1 MDDFELVLVSS
12 ANLNAVGYDSKSKT
26 LRIKF
31 TAGEIY
37 DYYNVPESV
46 YDALMTAVSKG
57 RYYLSNISKRYRH
70 SQIR

>member
-1 MDDFELVLVSS
+1 MENFELIRVSS
-12 ANLNAVGYDSKSKT
+12 ANLKAVGYDSKSKT

-31 TAGEIY
+31 IASEIY

-46 YDALMTAVSKG
+46 YHALITAASKG
-57 RYYLSNISKRYRH
+57 RYFLSNISKRYFH